1 MTSSV
6 IYSRLNV
13 HMKSGDTAFSGN
25 ISLEK
30 GTCVG
35 VHFIPMKN
43 NKPEFPVEIEIKNA
57 QGGTLLN
64 PTDYRDYVRTEGGY
78 FQGVKQVNFPTDN
91 NRFFVTINA
100 EEPLTDEFIGQLVF
114 IIQREGSCGCNKE

>member
-13 HMKSGDTAFSGN
+13 KMKSGDTAFSED

-35 VHFIPMKN
+35 VVFIPFK
-43 NKPEFPVEIEIKNA
+43 KQEPEFAVDIEIRLP
-57 QGGTLLN
+57 QGGVLLN
-64 PTDYRDYVRTEGGY
+64 PTDYRDYTHKGGG
-78 FQGVKQVNFPTDN
+78 FFNGMKQVNFPTNN
-91 NRFFVTINA
+91 NRFFISVNS
-100 EEPLTDEFIGQLVF
+100 ENQLVNDFNGQLIF
-114 IIQREGSCGCNKE
+114 AIKREEE